1 MATDKNFSGAATF
14 FVKIGNLALKKNKPI
29 AHKMA
34 FYGVV
39 LSK

>member
-1 MATDKNFSGAATF
+1 METDKNFSGATF

-34 FYGVV
+34 FFGVV